1 MPLTNLSPF
10 STPDLQDRKILVFG
24 KDGQL
29 GISLQKL
36 FLHLKIPVVFL
47 GREQCDLSQEQSILQ
62 NLKQYQPQIILNA
75 AAYTQV
81 DMAEQEYDLSQKINS
96 RVPRILAEYI
106 APIPRG
112 VLVHVSTDYVFD
124 GLKTSP
130 YLEIDETRPMSQYGM
145 SKRDGELEILETFHR
160 LSNRAQEAAAKFF
173 ILRTSWVY
181 GQGNNFIRTMLKLAT
196 QKEQLKVVNDQ
207 YGCPTCSDW
216 LAGVALQLAVSDAES
231 GLYHSVVDGQTTWH
245 GLASFAIETARN
257 AGMPVL
263 VKPDQISPIPTEDYP
278 LPAPRPQNSMMDNS
292 KLKTTL
298 KKIGA
303 NSLDHPWQEQVQQYV
318 MEYVQKLSQ

>member
-1 MPLTNLSPF
+1 MLLTNVSRF
-10 STPDLQDRKILVFG
+10 NIPDLQGRIILVFG

-36 FLHLKIPVVFL
+36 FRHLKISAIFL
-47 GREQCDLSQEQSILQ
+47 GREQCDLSQEESILQ
-62 NLKQYQPQIILNA
+62 NLKEYQPQIILNA

-81 DMAEQEYDLSQKINS
+81 DLAEQEPDLSQKINS
-96 RVPRILAEYI
+96 QVPRILAEYI

-130 YLEIDETRPMSQYGM
+130 YLEIDETRPMSQYGI
-145 SKRDGELEILETFHR
+145 SKRDGELGILEAFHR
-160 LSNRAQEAAAKFF
+160 LNNRPQEEAAKFF

-196 QKEQLKVVNDQ
+196 QKELLKVVNDQ
-207 YGCPTCSDW
+207 YGCPTSSDW
-216 LAGVALQLAVSDAES
+216 LARVALQLAVSDAES

-257 AGMPVL
+257 AGMPVQ
-263 VKPDQISPIPTEDYP
+263 VKSNYILPIPSEDYP
-278 LPAPRPQNSMMDNS
+278 LPAPRPKNSVMDNT
-292 KLKTTL
+292 KLKIAF
-298 KKIGA
+298 KKIGIH
-303 NSLDHPWQEQVQQYV
+303 SLECRWQEQVQQYV
-318 MEYVQKLSQ
+318 LEYVQKLSE

>member
-1 MPLTNLSPF
+1 MLLTNSSQF
-10 STPDLQDRKILVFG
+10 NIPDLQGRKILVFG

-36 FLHLKIPVVFL
+36 FQHLKISAIFL

-62 NLKQYQPQIILNA
+62 NLQEYQPQIILNA

-81 DMAEQEYDLSQKINS
+81 DLAEKEHDLSQKINCQ
-96 RVPRILAEYI
+96 VPRILAEYI

-130 YLEIDETRPMSQYGM
+130 YFEIDETRPMSQYGI
-145 SKRDGELEILETFHR
+145 SKRDGELGIIETFHR
-160 LSNRAQEAAAKFF
+160 LNNRAQEEAAKFF

-216 LAGVALQLAVSDAES
+216 LARVALQISLSDAES

-263 VKPDQISPIPTEDYP
+263 VKPDQIFPIPTEDYP
-278 LPAPRPQNSMMDNS
+278 LPAPRPKNSVMDNT
-292 KLKTTL
+292 KLKIAFN
-298 KKIGA
+298 KIGIH
-303 NSLDHPWQEQVQQYV
+303 SLECRWQEQVQQYV
-318 MEYVQKLSQ
+318 LKYVQKPSE

>member
-1 MPLTNLSPF
+1 MLLTNSSQF
-10 STPDLQDRKILVFG
+10 NIPDLQGRKILVFG

-36 FLHLKIPVVFL
+36 FQHLKISAIFL

-62 NLKQYQPQIILNA
+62 NLKEYQPQIILNA

-81 DMAEQEYDLSQKINS
+81 DLAEQESDLSQKINS
-96 RVPRILAEYI
+96 QVPRILAEYI

-130 YLEIDETRPMSQYGM
+130 YLEIDETRPMSQYGI
-145 SKRDGELEILETFHR
+145 SKRDGELGILETFHR
-160 LSNRAQEAAAKFF
+160 LNNRAQEEAAKFF

-216 LAGVALQLAVSDAES
+216 LARVALQISLSDAES

-245 GLASFAIETARN
+245 GLASFTIETARN

-263 VKPDQISPIPTEDYP
+263 VKPDQIFPIPTEDYP
-278 LPAPRPQNSMMDNS
+278 LPAPRPKNSVMDNT

-303 NSLDHPWQEQVQQYV
+303 NSLECSWQKQVQQYV